1 MAKSTFLTKL
11 GGSEF
16 RVLRL
21 QEAPPGRDTLDTPQA
36 VNAYL
41 RAQLP
46 GSPVYHPDV
55 ENFLVVYL
63 STRRKPIG
71 WSVISTGTLDT
82 ILVHP
87 REVFKGAIVA
97 NAAAIVLG
105 HNHPSGDP
113 SPSEADIKVTRDL
126 MRAGQL
132 LKIEVL
138 DHLILG
144 LRTPERPQDYC
155 SLREAGFFTL

>member
-105 HNHPSGDP
+105 HNHPN
-113 SPSEADIKVTRDL
+113 EA
-126 MRAGQL
+126 
-132 LKIEVL
+132 
-138 DHLILG
+138 
-144 LRTPERPQDYC
+144 PPQTD
-155 SLREAGFFTL
+155 EA